1 MSSLEEELV
10 MKAEK
15 TLIGYFTSSPEY
27 ERILN
32 FIEEDFTIRPTFS
45 IDCDKLI
52 QKTISDVIDSNV
64 SRLLARGYTADN
76 IERIRKYV
84 YNTLSNST
92 CVKLKNKLRIISIL
106 ASKVIEMEK
115 EIQKLKEL
123 QRSMFDEIKT
133 EIEELSQ

>member
-1 MSSLEEELV
+1 MTSLEEELV
-10 MKAEK
+10 LKAEK
-15 TLIGYFTSSPEY
+15 VLISYFMNSSEY

-32 FIEEDFTIRPTFS
+32 FIEGDFSIRPTFS

-52 QKTISDVIDSNV
+52 QKTISDVIDTNV
-64 SRLLARGYTADN
+64 SKLLAKGYSADD
-76 IERIRKYV
+76 IDRIR
-84 YNTLSNST
+84 TLSNST

-115 EIQKLKEL
+115 EIEKLREL
-123 QRSMFDEIKT
+123 QRGMFNDIKY